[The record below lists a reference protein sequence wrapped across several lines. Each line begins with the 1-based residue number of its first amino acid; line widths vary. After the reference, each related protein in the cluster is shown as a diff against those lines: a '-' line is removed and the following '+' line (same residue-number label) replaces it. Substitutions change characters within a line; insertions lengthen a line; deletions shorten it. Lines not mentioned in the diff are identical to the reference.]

1 MILKGNIIFTSTPDK
16 FETYPNSYI
25 LVIDGRVKSITNE
38 IPKGYKK
45 EDVEDLGNSLIIPGF
60 VDVHVHAPQ
69 LYNMG
74 IGYSKQLIPWLNEYT
89 FPLESKFKDTEFAYK
104 AYEKFVKGLLKVGT
118 TRSCVMATLHKD
130 STDILIDIFEKSGLG
145 AYIGKVNMDRNSP
158 NYLIEN
164 TKESIKDTKELI
176 LKLKS
181 KNENHDDKFIPLVN
195 YIISPRFV
203 PSTTS
208 ELMEELGTISKDYD
222 IPIQSH
228 LDENLD
234 EINWV
239 EKLHPECK
247 SFCNVYEYYGL
258 LRDNK
263 TIMAH
268 CIYSKKD
275 EIELLKK
282 YNVMVAHC
290 PQSNFNL
297 ASGIMPLR
305 KYLNEG
311 ISVGIG
317 SDVGAGHTLDMRNHI
332 LSTIM
337 ASKMYWLSNPDY
349 YHISIS
355 EAYYL
360 ATKGGGSFFGK
371 VGSFEVG
378 YEFDA
383 IIVDDKLDDTEFNL
397 EERLEKFIYAGCS
410 DLIKRCYVRGKRL
423 R

>member
-25 LVIDGRVKSITNE
+25 LVVDGRVKSISKE
-38 IPKGYKK
+38 IPKGYSK
-45 EDVEDLGNSLIIPGF
+45 EDIDDLGDSLIIPGF
-60 VDVHVHAPQ
+60 VDIHVHAPQ
-69 LYNMG
+69 LYNAG

-89 FPLESKFKDTEFAYK
+89 FPLESKFEDIDFAK
-104 AYEKFVKGLLKVGT
+104 VAYTKFVNNLCKVGT
-118 TRSCVMATLHKD
+118 TRACVMATLHKD
-130 STDILIDIFEKSGLG
+130 ATRILIELFEKSGLG

-164 TKESIKDTKELI
+164 TDDSIRDTEELI
-176 LKLKS
+176 LEFKRKYL
-181 KNENHDDKFIPLVN
+181 DDEFNPLVN

-203 PSTTS
+203 PSTTPK
-208 ELMEELGTISKDYD
+208 LMKSLGDLAKKYNL
-222 IPIQSH
+222 PIQSH

-234 EINWV
+234 EIAWV
-239 EKLHPECK
+239 KSLHPQIN
-247 SFCNVYEYYGL
+247 SFCQVYENYGL
-258 LRDNK
+258 LKNNQ

-268 CIYSKKD
+268 CIYNKPE

-282 YNVMVAHC
+282 YNVIIAHC
-290 PQSNFNL
+290 AQSNFNL

-305 KYLNEG
+305 YYLNEG

-317 SDVGAGHTLDMRNHI
+317 SDVGAGHTLDMRKHI
-332 LSTIM
+332 ISTIM
-337 ASKMYWLSNPDY
+337 ASKMYWLSNPKY
-349 YHISIS
+349 APISIS
-355 EAYYL
+355 EAFYL

-371 VGSFEVG
+371 VGSFEVD

-383 IIVDDKLDDTEFNL
+383 LIISDEAADKGFNL
-397 EERLEKFIYAGCS
+397 EERLERFIYMG
-410 DLIKRCYVRGKRL
+410 DDNWIRRCYVRGNRI